1 MEYKKENWQDY
12 KERLISYRYNEEQL
26 IEVEKVRAEYDHM
39 TFEQFD
45 FLFRQGVVKRTAK
58 LRKPRNLYLSESGTI
73 YFLSHY
79 HKSYVSCGH
88 FINEKG

>member
-1 MEYKKENWQDY
+1 MEIKQNWIDY
-12 KERLISYRYNEEQL
+12 KERLISYGYNEEQL
-26 IEVEKVRAEYDHM
+26 QEVERIRTTYEYM

-45 FLFRQGVVKRTAK
+45 FLFRQGIIKRTAK
-58 LRKPRNLYLSESGTI
+58 LRKPRNLFLSEGGVV

-88 FINEKG
+88 FINEEE